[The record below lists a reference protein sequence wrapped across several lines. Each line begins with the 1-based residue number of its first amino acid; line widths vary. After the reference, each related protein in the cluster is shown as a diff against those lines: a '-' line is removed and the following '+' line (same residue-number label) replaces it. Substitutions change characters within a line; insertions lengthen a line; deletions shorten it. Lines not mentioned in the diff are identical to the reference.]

1 MNNRFKF
8 RVWDKLEKKYID
20 FEHFKKG
27 NVEFNFHKKTNEI
40 WVEYDKKRYVF
51 EQNTGLQ
58 DKNGKDIYEGDMLK
72 TTPIMDDKDYFVKVY
87 HNGVG
92 FISNGALNEF
102 QARHSEVVG
111 NIHKK
116 ESK

>member
-1 MNNRFKF
+1 MRRLKF
-8 RVWDKLEKKYID
+8 RVKYKEKNELHEAGDLVAFECQID
-20 FEHFKKG
+20 QNGDLWTFSTRLSYDDFI
-27 NVEFNFHKKTNEI
+27 VEFC
-40 WVEYDKKRYVF
+40 
-51 EQNTGLQ
+51 TGLQ

-102 QARHSEVVG
+102 QARHSEVVE
-111 NIHKK
+111 NIH
-116 ESK
+116 ERNE